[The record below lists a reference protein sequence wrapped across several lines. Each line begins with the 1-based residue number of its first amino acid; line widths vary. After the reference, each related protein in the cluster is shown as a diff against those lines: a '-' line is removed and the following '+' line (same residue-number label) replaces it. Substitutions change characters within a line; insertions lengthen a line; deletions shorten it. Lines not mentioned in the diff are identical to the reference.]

1 MTSNFNT
8 NPKKFNIYD
17 FTPQIQAL
25 NSAFCLK
32 IQVFVKKQVQNLSKM
47 SVDLSEV
54 NFWNT
59 CEKKWFFSQV

>member
-1 MTSNFNT
+1 MIFIS
-8 NPKKFNIYD
+8 
-17 FTPQIQAL
+17 QIQAL

-54 NFWNT
+54 NLKNT
-59 CEKKWFFSQV
+59 CEKMDFSQV